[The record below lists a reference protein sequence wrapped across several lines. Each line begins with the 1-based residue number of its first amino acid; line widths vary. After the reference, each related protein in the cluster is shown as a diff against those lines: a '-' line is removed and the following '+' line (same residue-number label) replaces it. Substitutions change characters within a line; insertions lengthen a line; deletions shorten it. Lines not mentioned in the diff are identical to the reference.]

1 MPHDTINYMNII
13 SKRYNTMEAEQCI
26 ESLIA
31 IFKKYAGKKGWCS
44 LSRTEFLTFIN
55 TELAVLIKNRKDT
68 GVLDCM
74 MKKLDIDCDGQLDFQ
89 EFLTLTELWRD
100 YLQLNNPHKESNF
113 ICTLALHQ
121 KSI

>member
-1 MPHDTINYMNII
+1 M
-13 SKRYNTMEAEQCI
+13 
-26 ESLIA
+26 SLVA

-89 EFLTLTELWRD
+89 EFLNLVGGMAVSR
-100 YLQLNNPHKESNF
+100 HGSV
-113 ICTLALHQ
+113 AHSQ
-121 KSI
+121 KYI